1 MNLETNYKIQ
11 KKGIT
16 LVIPNPCGN
25 IKETKMKNSG
35 IEWIG
40 EIPDEWEVIKLFWIM
55 IFINGYA
62 FDGTSLSLE
71 NTIPV
76 IRIGNIVDGKI
87 DYSSC
92 LLSEEKN
99 ELKNFSPQKGDII
112 IAMSGATTGKIGI
125 ATEKNAYINQRVGI
139 IRSEINTLLKYY
151 LQLSAFE
158 KYIELLSAGSAQPN
172 ISMKQI
178 QDFKIPL
185 PPKSTQQRIATYLD
199 KKCSKIEETIQN
211 QQQVIEKL
219 KAYKQSLITEAV
231 TGKKYHEN
239 CHTDSILLTQNP
251 NEDMKTEIP
260 LGISYP
266 CGNIEF
272 KYCNLGFIADFKNGL
287 NYNASD
293 FGTEVKFLGVGDFQ
307 NYLVLNDESMFSNII
322 TDTEIE
328 DDYYLK
334 NGDIIFVRSNGSKEL
349 VGRAIMVD
357 NIDFKV
363 TYSGFCIRLRN
374 KEPKKINSKFLLY
387 FFRSDYFRNELQR
400 LSQGSNIANIN
411 QDLLSH
417 IKIPLVDIRFQE
429 SVVDFLNKKCT
440 AIDTAIEQKQNL
452 IEKLT
457 EYKKSLIYECVTG
470 KKEV

>member
-1 MNLETNYKIQ
+1 
-11 KKGIT
+11 
-16 LVIPNPCGN
+16 
-25 IKETKMKNSG
+25 MKNSG
-35 IEWIG
+35 VEWIG
-40 EIPDEWEVIKLFWIM
+40 EIPEDWEVYRNKNAFVCNKEIVGKNSNNTQLLSLTTGGIKCKDINNAEGKLPESFDTYQYVKKNDVVMCLFDLDMSAVFSGLSQYDGM
-55 IFINGYA
+55 ISPAYKVLSCQDRANPLFVHYWFSYI
-62 FDGTSLSLE
+62 FDGRKF
-71 NTIPV
+71 NHYAKN
-76 IRIGNIVDGKI
+76 IRYTLNYD
-87 DYSSC
+87 
-92 LLSEEKN
+92 E
-99 ELKNFSPQKGDII
+99 F
-112 IAMSGATTGKIGI
+112 ATLPI
-125 ATEKNAYINQRVGI
+125 
-139 IRSEINTLLKYY
+139 L
-151 LQLSAFE
+151 
-158 KYIELLSAGSAQPN
+158 
-172 ISMKQI
+172 
-178 QDFKIPL
+178 L
-185 PPKSTQQRIATYLD
+185 PPKPTQQCIASYLD

-231 TGKKYHEN
+231 TGKIK
-239 CHTDSILLTQNP
+239 IQN
-251 NEDMKTEIP
+251 EIP
-260 LGISYP
+260 D
-266 CGNIEF
+266 F
-272 KYCNLGFIADFKNGL
+272 KYCNLGFIAEFKNGL

-307 NYLVLNDESMFSNII
+307 NYFVLNDEAMFSNII

-387 FFRSDYFRNELQR
+387 FFRSDYFRSELQR
-400 LSQGSNIANIN
+400 LSQGSNISNIN

-429 SVVDFLNKKCT
+429 SVIDLLNKKCT
-440 AIDTAIEQKQNL
+440 AIDTAIEQKQKL

-470 KKEV
+470 KKEI

>member
-1 MNLETNYKIQ
+1 
-11 KKGIT
+11 
-16 LVIPNPCGN
+16 
-25 IKETKMKNSG
+25 MKNSG
-35 IEWIG
+35 VEWIG
-40 EIPDEWEVIKLFWIM
+40 EIPEDWEVKPLTSLFSFGKGLPITKEDLKENGIPVLSYGQIHSKTNTGTNIQNDLLRYVDESYLVSNSQSLVQRGDFIFADTSEDLDGCGNCAYVNFDSKLFAGYHTVILKSKDCSNNQYLAYLFKTDEW
-55 IFINGYA
+55 
-62 FDGTSLSLE
+62 
-71 NTIPV
+71 
-76 IRIGNIVDGKI
+76 R
-87 DYSSC
+87 
-92 LLSEEKN
+92 
-99 ELKNFSPQKGDII
+99 
-112 IAMSGATTGKIGI
+112 
-125 ATEKNAYINQRVGI
+125 
-139 IRSEINTLLKYY
+139 
-151 LQLSAFE
+151 
-158 KYIELLSAGSAQPN
+158 
-172 ISMKQI
+172 KQI
-178 QDFKIPL
+178 RAGLVEVKLYSISRKVLKKASVIL
-185 PPKSTQQRIATYLD
+185 PPKSTQQRIASYLD

-231 TGKKYHEN
+231 TGKIK
-239 CHTDSILLTQNP
+239 IQN
-251 NEDMKTEIP
+251 EIP
-260 LGISYP
+260 D
-266 CGNIEF
+266 F
-272 KYCNLGFIADFKNGL
+272 KYCNLGFIAEFKNGL

-293 FGTEVKFLGVGDFQ
+293 FGKEVKFLGVGDFQ
-307 NYLVLNDESMFSNII
+307 NYLVLNDKSMFSNNI

-400 LSQGSNIANIN
+400 LSQGSNISNIN
-411 QDLLSH
+411 QDLLSQ

-452 IEKLT
+452 IDKLT

-470 KKEV
+470 KKEI